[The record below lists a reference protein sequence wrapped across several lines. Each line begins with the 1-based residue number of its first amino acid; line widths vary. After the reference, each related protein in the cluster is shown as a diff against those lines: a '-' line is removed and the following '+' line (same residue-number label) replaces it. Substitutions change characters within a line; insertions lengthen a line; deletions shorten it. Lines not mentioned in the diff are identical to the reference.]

1 MARIARLQDQ
11 EGLRPVGQGTVV
23 TVRPPEAQPRRQQQE
38 QEPAVEAGGPAFPP
52 RWVPPVSTAICALA
66 FADSAYLTYAHY
78 TSVTAL
84 ACPTSGFVDCAAV
97 TTSAYSHPFGVPVA
111 VAGLAWTFVMGILCS
126 PWGWRTA
133 QARWWPWTARLRLAG
148 RWQAWGW
155 FFTCCGQSSSS
166 CATSASTAQL
176 CTCSPCFSF
185 WWSLSGPPWPC
196 PKTLPPKTASPQGR

>member
-133 QARWWPWTARLRLAG
+133 QARWWPWTARLPARRSVAGVGMVFYLLWAELIKLRHLCEYCTVVHVLTVLLFLVVAFGTALAVPEN
-148 RWQAWGW
+148 A
-155 FFTCCGQSSSS
+155 
-166 CATSASTAQL
+166 A
-176 CTCSPCFSF
+176 
-185 WWSLSGPPWPC
+185 
-196 PKTLPPKTASPQGR
+196 PQDR